1 MRSRW
6 WVWGGLGL
14 IVIAIITGVFKASWR
29 AEATVA
35 APQQAVV
42 RNLQYLGKEYTVPA
56 KPDKIVVAGALEV
69 LEDLLVLGV
78 KPAGVMTI
86 GGTFPAFFNEITQN
100 AKPIG
105 ERMQPNLEAVL
116 KIKPDIILS
125 SDKFSPAVAEQFKK
139 IAPTIPLS
147 HFPGNGEANLRFLGE
162 LTGKQQQA
170 EVVIKQYSQQVAAA
184 QISLPTDIKTK
195 KVVAVRIRAGNIC
208 IYPADL
214 FFNEILYKDLGFPI
228 PNEIKAA
235 KAQEVISQ
243 EKFSEMDPDYIFLQ
257 YEASESSAK
266 QNVVEDLQRNPVWQS
281 MKAVKN
287 NRVFINVV
295 NPLIQGVAIGGK
307 IQFIQAAVEKLS
319 Q

>member
-1 MRSRW
+1 LSNRYW
-6 WVWGGLGL
+6 IWGGVGL
-14 IVIAIITGVFKASWR
+14 TVIVLMIWILKASWR
-29 AEATVA
+29 AEAIAA
-35 APQQAVV
+35 APQQEI
-42 RNLQYLGKEYTVPA
+42 RNLQYLGKDYAVPVE
-56 KPDKIVVAGALEV
+56 PDKIVVAGALEV

-78 KPAGVMTI
+78 KPTGVMTI
-86 GGTFPAFFNEITQN
+86 GGTFPEFFNEITQN

-116 KIKPDIILS
+116 TIKPDIILS

-170 EVVIKQYSQQVAAA
+170 EAVIKQYSQQVAAA

-257 YEASESSAK
+257 YEASESSTT

-307 IQFIQAAVEKLS
+307 THFIQAAVEKLS